1 MCREFLFYLC
11 IIMKRVSIILLA
23 IFLILTGC
31 KKDKTPSLS
40 GTVTIDNNLE
50 GNDKTG
56 YYAYGFSFV
65 LAKKVSTV
73 DNPPPD
79 ITIDNDGT
87 PANLVLQANNFKD
100 SFYKAGEFADA
111 TAAQQAFKNLTSLP
125 VPQPAYW
132 SEWAYLIKPNQIWIY
147 RSGTEHFSK
156 FRIISTNSEPRVPRD
171 FAECTFEWVYQP
183 DGSLTFP

>member
-1 MCREFLFYLC
+1 
-11 IIMKRVSIILLA
+11 MKRIVFLLLA
-23 IFLILTGC
+23 IFSILTGC
-31 KKDKTPSLS
+31 TKKDNTPPLS
-40 GTVTIDNNLE
+40 GTVTIDNNLD

-73 DNPPPD
+73 NNPPPD

-87 PANLVLQANNFKD
+87 IENLFFQANNFKD
-100 SFYKAGEFADA
+100 SFYKAGEYPDA
-111 TAAQQAFKNLTSLP
+111 ATSGQAFKNLNSPVISQWKSLGDS
-125 VPQPAYW
+125 VKA
-132 SEWAYLIKPNQIWIY
+132 NQIWIY
-147 RSGTEHFSK
+147 RSGTEHYSK
-156 FRIISTNSEPRVPRD
+156 FRVVSTKSERRDPRN

>member
-1 MCREFLFYLC
+1 
-11 IIMKRVSIILLA
+11 MKRISIILLT

-31 KKDKTPSLS
+31 KKDKTPPLS
-40 GTVTIDNNLE
+40 GTVSIDNNLE

-87 PANLVLQANNFKD
+87 PANLLLQATNLLN

-111 TAAQQAFKNLTSLP
+111 TAAQQAFKNLTSLT
-125 VPQPAYW
+125 VPQLSEW

-171 FAECTFEWVYQP
+171 FAECTIEWVYQP